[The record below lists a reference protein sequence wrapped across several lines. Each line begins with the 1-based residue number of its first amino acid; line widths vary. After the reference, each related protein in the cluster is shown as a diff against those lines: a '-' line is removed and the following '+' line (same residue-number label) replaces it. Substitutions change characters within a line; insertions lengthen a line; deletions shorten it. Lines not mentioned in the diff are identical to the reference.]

1 MEYIIRVLAITCTSI
16 LVLASSLGS
25 AAADQVEDVS
35 AYLDQK
41 VETFTLSNGVSCLLL
56 QRDLAPTLSLIIS
69 FRVGS
74 ADESYDT
81 IGAAHLLEHM
91 LFKGTDTIGT
101 KNYQEEKK
109 ILRKIE
115 AVGETIDRLS
125 LANPDNQMLPD
136 LKKRLKE
143 LQEEHKKYIVHSPYD
158 KIYTRAGGVGF
169 NASTSRDK
177 TAYYIELPRSEL
189 ELWAKMES
197 ERIREP
203 VLREF
208 YLERETVYEERLMRY
223 ESSPVSKLFENF
235 IALSFLAH
243 PYRHPIIGWKSNIPY
258 LSIKK
263 VRRFYYDHYTPGNMN
278 ITIVGDMNVAE
289 TRSILEN
296 YFGALPGGRS
306 TGTSIAIEE
315 PQQNVER
322 RFVLREDASP
332 YLVMGWHK
340 PAAPSREDYVFDV
353 IASMLSDGR
362 SSRLYSSLVM
372 EKKLAARVNA
382 WNGFPGSRHD
392 NLFVIAAAPRKP
404 VTPEELEKEIYK
416 EIEALTKS
424 CSDEDIQRVINKT
437 ESSIVFDMDTNMGIA
452 RTLNYYQTVFR
463 DWRYFSTYL
472 DQVKTITCEDVRKV
486 MTEYLVPG
494 NRIVGIL
501 EKDG

>member
-1 MEYIIRVLAITCTSI
+1 MKYMKQI
-16 LVLASSLGS
+16 LVIISISMLVTALTLFP

-35 AYLDQK
+35 AYLEQE
-41 VETFTLSNGVSCLLL
+41 VVTFSLSNGASCILLK
-56 QRDLAPTLSLIIS
+56 RDMAPTLSLIIS
-69 FRVGS
+69 FGVGS

-125 LANPDNQMLPD
+125 LTNPGNQMLPD

-177 TAYYIELPRSEL
+177 TAYYIELPNSKL
-189 ELWAKMES
+189 ELWAKLES

-223 ESSPVSKLFENF
+223 ESSPVSKLFEDF

-243 PYRHPIIGWKSNIPY
+243 PYRHPTIGWKSNIPY
-258 LSIKK
+258 LSINK
-263 VRRFYYDHYTPGNMN
+263 VRKFYYDHYIPSNMN
-278 ITIVGDMNVAE
+278 ITIVGNMNVKE
-289 TRSILEN
+289 TRDLLEK
-296 YFGALPGGRS
+296 YFGSLPEGRS
-306 TGTSIAIEE
+306 TGNAIAIEE
-315 PQQNVER
+315 PRQNIER
-322 RFVLREDASP
+322 RFVLKEDASP

-340 PAAPSREDYVFDV
+340 PTAPSREDYVFDV
-353 IASMLSDGR
+353 IASLLSDGR
-362 SSRLYSSLVM
+362 SSRLYSTLVM
-372 EKKLAARVNA
+372 EKKLAAKVNA
-382 WNGFPGSRHD
+382 WNGFPGSRYD
-392 NLFVIAAAPRKP
+392 NLFVIAAAPRDP
-404 VTPEELEKEIYK
+404 VTPEQLEKEIYK
-416 EIEALTKS
+416 EIEALAGN

-472 DQVKTITCEDVRKV
+472 DQVRTITCEDVRKV
-486 MTEYLVPG
+486 MKEYLVPG

-501 EKDG
+501 EKDD